1 MLKANCG
8 HGPISTP
15 SISATSY
22 RKPRE
27 ASGPHCQQLRS
38 TGRAHAPACD
48 PGRWLRMALRR
59 NGRDRPAG
67 RRASRRFPV
76 LRRRAAVPRG
86 PGVVPRGSHAPP
98 PLATALRGPT
108 VGRCCWAGCL
118 GRWDYALRP
127 VGRPRA
133 TPRGAPCAWLTAAN
147 RVAGSAQAP
156 GKFGTP
162 RSTVEP
168 MHGEERCSLR
178 AGKRRRRQRG
188 E

>member
-1 MLKANCG
+1 MAHPHPASRK
-8 HGPISTP
+8 H
-15 SISATSY
+15 SATSYSY

-98 PLATALRGPT
+98 PSLRGPT
-108 VGRCCWAGCL
+108 GRCCWAGTTHYSH
-118 GRWDYALRP
+118 W
-127 VGRPRA
+127 
-133 TPRGAPCAWLTAAN
+133 PRGQSATRHSTQCAVRMAHDG
-147 RVAGSAQAP
+147 GSGRSGQGP
-156 GKFGTP
+156 RKFGHAPVHCGAGARRGALLSP
-162 RSTVEP
+162 R
-168 MHGEERCSLR
+168 R
-178 AGKRRRRQRG
+178 
-188 E
+188 